1 MKKIVF
7 FINSLDRG
15 AGTERISVDVAN
27 SLVQQGF
34 SVSFLLLEEY
44 KDSFFK
50 LDSKIKVYSI
60 NLSFHQKIKSILVLR
75 NFLKEYKPDY
85 LINVAFQMAIISL
98 FSNFGCKTKI
108 ITWDHFFL
116 RAGSIW
122 GYLMRLISAL
132 CGYKQIV
139 LTETDKKSY
148 PALIQDKVYCIPN
161 FTTINPQEMISSLN
175 SKKVLSIGRLT
186 FTKGFDLLVKAW
198 EIVHHKYPD
207 WKLEIVGEGDDRN
220 ELCRII
226 DRLSLSDSINVL
238 HAQNNILPIYL
249 SASLYVL
256 PSRYE
261 PFGLVLIEAKSCGLP
276 IVAFNCPFGPKNIV
290 RDSIDGLLVEP
301 ENSDQLAI
309 AICSL
314 INDQVKLQEM
324 GQAAIRDYKNRW
336 SEDIIMKQWMDL
348 LK

>member
-1 MKKIVF
+1 MKLIVF
-7 FINSLDRG
+7 FIESLANG
-15 AGTERISVDVAN
+15 AGTERIAVDLAN
-27 SLVQQGF
+27 SLVTKGF
-34 SVSFLLLEEY
+34 CVKFIILDRN
-44 KDSFFK
+44 KTSFFT
-50 LDSKIKVYSI
+50 LNSCIQVDSLC
-60 NLSFHQKIKSILVLR
+60 LSFSQKKQAVIKLR
-75 NFLKEYKPDY
+75 QYLKQHKPDY

-161 FTTINPQEMISSLN
+161 FTTINPQEMISSLD

-207 WKLEIVGEGDDRN
+207 WKLEIVGEGDDRD

-226 DRLSLSDSINVL
+226 DRLSLSDSIYVL

-314 INDQVKLQEM
+314 ISDHAKLQEM
-324 GQAAIRDYKNRW
+324 GQAAISDYKYRW

>member
-1 MKKIVF
+1 MKLIVF
-7 FINSLDRG
+7 FIESLANG
-15 AGTERISVDVAN
+15 AGTERIAVDLAN
-27 SLVQQGF
+27 SLVTKGF
-34 SVSFLLLEEY
+34 CVKFIIL
-44 KDSFFK
+44 DRNITSFFT
-50 LDSKIKVYSI
+50 LNPSIQVDSLC
-60 NLSFHQKIKSILVLR
+60 LSFSQKKQAIIKLR
-75 NFLKEYKPDY
+75 QYLKQHKPDY
-85 LINVAFQMAIISL
+85 LINVTFQMAIISL

-207 WKLEIVGEGDDRN
+207 WKLEIVGEGDDRD

-290 RDSIDGLLVEP
+290 RDSIDGLLVDP

-314 INDQVKLQEM
+314 ISDHAKLQEM
-324 GQAAIRDYKNRW
+324 GQAAISDYKNRW

>member
-1 MKKIVF
+1 MKLIVF
-7 FINSLDRG
+7 FIESLANG
-15 AGTERISVDVAN
+15 AGTERIAVDLAN
-27 SLVQQGF
+27 SLVTKGF
-34 SVSFLLLEEY
+34 CVKFIIL
-44 KDSFFK
+44 DRNITSFFT
-50 LDSKIKVYSI
+50 LNSSIQVDSLC
-60 NLSFHQKIKSILVLR
+60 LSFSQKKQAIIKLR
-75 NFLKEYKPDY
+75 QYLKQHKPDY

-139 LTETDKKSY
+139 LTETDRKSY
-148 PALIQDKVYCIPN
+148 PSLIQDKVYCIPN

-186 FTKGFDLLVKAW
+186 FAKGFDLLVKAW

-207 WKLEIVGEGDDRN
+207 WKLEIVGEGDDRD
-220 ELCRII
+220 ELYRII

-249 SASLYVL
+249 SSSLYVL

-290 RDSIDGLLVEP
+290 RDFIDGLLVEP

-336 SEDIIMKQWMDL
+336 SEDIIVKQWMDL

>member
-1 MKKIVF
+1 
-7 FINSLDRG
+7 
-15 AGTERISVDVAN
+15 
-27 SLVQQGF
+27 
-34 SVSFLLLEEY
+34 
-44 KDSFFK
+44 
-50 LDSKIKVYSI
+50 
-60 NLSFHQKIKSILVLR
+60 
-75 NFLKEYKPDY
+75 
-85 LINVAFQMAIISL
+85 MAIISL

-161 FTTINPQEMISSLN
+161 FTTINPREKISSLN

-186 FTKGFDLLVKAW
+186 FTKGFDLLIKAW
-198 EIVHHKYPD
+198 DVVHHKYPD
-207 WKLEIVGEGDDRN
+207 WKLEIMGEGDDRD

-290 RDSIDGLLVEP
+290 RDSIDGLLVDP

-314 INDQVKLQEM
+314 ITDHAKLQEM
-324 GQAAIRDYKNRW
+324 GQAAISDYKNRW
-336 SEDIIMKQWMDL
+336 SEGIIMKQWMDL